1 MAPVLVFVL
10 ISSSLATSSSH
21 LGKKFGTVIILYL
34 LSTFLAAITAVTSS
48 FLFPQK
54 IALAGVSASEASG
67 APQGI
72 GSVMHDLF
80 LNIVSN
86 PVQSVS
92 NGNYIGILFWAI
104 LFGIAMKK
112 LASPSSKTFMENVA
126 DAVTQIVR
134 WVIEFAPFGIMGLV
148 FSSVSTLG
156 IGVFKEYGKLLLLL
170 LGTMLTVL
178 LIIDPLVAFVC
189 MRRNPYPLVFRCIRD
204 SGITAFFTRS
214 SAANIPVNM
223 KLCEKLGLDE
233 DMYSVSIPLGA
244 TINMN
249 GAAVTITVM
258 SIATAHTMGVNV
270 DVPSAILLSLLAT
283 FGAAGASGVA
293 GGSLMLVPMACSLF
307 GIGNDVA
314 MKAVGVGFML
324 GVLNDSV
331 ETMINSS
338 GDVLFAASAEFRAL
352 KKNGELLPGFM
363 YSKRERKKLGI
374 TKDYLPGQEDELL
387 AEEVKDIEV
396 SD

>member
-1 MAPVLVFVL
+1 
-10 ISSSLATSSSH
+10 
-21 LGKKFGTVIILYL
+21 
-34 LSTFLAAITAVTSS
+34 
-48 FLFPQK
+48 
-54 IALAGVSASEASG
+54 
-67 APQGI
+67 
-72 GSVMHDLF
+72 
-80 LNIVSN
+80 
-86 PVQSVS
+86 
-92 NGNYIGILFWAI
+92 
-104 LFGIAMKK
+104 
-112 LASPSSKTFMENVA
+112 MENVA